1 MKRVSIISLG
11 CPKNLVDS
19 ERVLGG
25 LAKDYA
31 IAFNPDDSDVVI
43 INTCAFLRESRKE
56 AESVIKE
63 FEEKK
68 RKRKIKKLIVM
79 GCYPSLDVNYLKEKF
94 KGVDAFVG
102 TNNLAQI
109 KEAVKNGGE
118 FVDAKLEFTN
128 LPRLQ
133 TTLPHYSYLKISDGC
148 NYKCAFCLIPKI
160 KGPLYSLPIEFLI
173 KEAEALAKNG
183 VKELIL
189 IAQDTTQYGVDL
201 YGKIKLI
208 DLLKEL
214 EKIEELNWIRIL
226 YTYPQPYIFELVRF
240 IKDSKR
246 FYRILICLSSM
257 QATRYCA

>member
-1 MKRVSIISLG
+1 M
-11 CPKNLVDS
+11 
-19 ERVLGG
+19 
-25 LAKDYA
+25 A
-31 IAFNPDDSDVVI
+31 
-43 INTCAFLRESRKE
+43 
-56 AESVIKE
+56 
-63 FEEKK
+63 
-68 RKRKIKKLIVM
+68 
-79 GCYPSLDVNYLKEKF
+79 
-94 KGVDAFVG
+94 
-102 TNNLAQI
+102 
-109 KEAVKNGGE
+109 GE

-214 EKIEELNWIRIL
+214 ER
-226 YTYPQPYIFELVRF
+226 
-240 IKDSKR
+240 
-246 FYRILICLSSM
+246 
-257 QATRYCA
+257 